1 MITPSDLFEAIRPIK
16 EKRAVYFIQ
25 DPSGDDALKDID
37 NYLIARASCGYTS
50 ATIGIKDRFLSD
62 EMNGDWA
69 DTFASLYKKQGF
81 NTRLDG
87 DRYIFSEK
95 LVYVPLVVISWGDFG
110 S

>member
-16 EKRAVYFIQ
+16 EKKAVYFIH

-37 NYLIARASCGYTS
+37 NYLIARASCGYTN
-50 ATIGIKDRFLSD
+50 ATVGVRDRFLSD
-62 EMNGDWA
+62 EMNGNWA

-81 NTRLDG
+81 YTRPDG
-87 DRYIFSEK
+87 DRYAFNEK
-95 LVYVPLVVISWGDFG
+95 LAYVPLVVISWGDFK